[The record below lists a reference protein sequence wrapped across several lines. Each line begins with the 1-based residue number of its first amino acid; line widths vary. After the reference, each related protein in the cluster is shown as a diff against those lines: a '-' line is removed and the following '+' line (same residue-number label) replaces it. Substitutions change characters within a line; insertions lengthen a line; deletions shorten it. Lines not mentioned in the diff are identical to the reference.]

1 MDGPT
6 PAGVPEAILV
16 PRGGKPMLP
25 SRPAIAVRPRRS
37 TLLVGI
43 LLCLIVAL
51 ALILLIVAPALAQKK
66 LAKEGEE
73 LVRHMDGS
81 VAPRLSGRCK
91 PAHVACARE
100 SGEGEKG
107 TLMVPGSPRVLP
119 RYQESSRCD

>member
-1 MDGPT
+1 MDDPT

-81 VAPRLSGRCK
+81 VAPVKSQLT
-91 PAHVACARE
+91 RE
-100 SGEGEKG
+100 QKTIRRSTKEYEAGPPISCV
-107 TLMVPGSPRVLP
+107 T
-119 RYQESSRCD
+119 C